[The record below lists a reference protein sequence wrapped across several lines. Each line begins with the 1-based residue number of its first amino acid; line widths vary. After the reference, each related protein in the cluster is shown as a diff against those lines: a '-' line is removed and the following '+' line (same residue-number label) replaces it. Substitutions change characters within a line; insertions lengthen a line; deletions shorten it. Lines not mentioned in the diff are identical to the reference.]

1 MPIPTKKQ
9 LKAIISYKTKKQKHI
24 KLNGNDKQQ
33 SGKVPD
39 FLKWPYYKSFISGEE
54 QARLL
59 TEFKQLDFKYDSTPY
74 KPILFNRRTPIIPAT
89 FNGKYIK
96 FIDANYLKY
105 DVLPLIYSE
114 PDLLTCQFR
123 TNPPAITYFE
133 KMKHQLAAEF
143 LKQNKHPHTIAEYR
157 EFLFSKGKQ
166 CNNFRPTLALQA
178 YNFLNINA
186 PNGAKIVDSNS
197 KQAILDFSAGWGDR
211 LFAACIGDK
220 KYIGLDPNTNNTQI
234 YDAIIKE
241 HGKPD
246 MQKVIATGAEYISIH
261 DLKIHMTALGIK
273 QFDLIF
279 TSPPYFDYELY
290 AGTTQSISNYS
301 MSSAT
306 GFDKW
311 LTYFLLN
318 VIMRYVTVLRD
329 NGYIGIYIQDADN
342 NNYLEPIGLFALA
355 FAEQLGLTVCGIISS
370 TRYPFIVLQKVG
382 TRNVLP
388 YKNPDNK
395 KQFNKAGI
403 ISLFRKQYPVIYQ
416 LSERLLRLNKYGM
429 LTPVLTSNALIGQ
442 HHKNI
447 IKRAFEKVFMQLDV
461 NIDTIYIDDLFLEAQ
476 ISYGIQEFKRIL
488 DHFKIKLLSLSNLVT
503 AQKDKKTERMVYIAI
518 QQPLPVKSK
527 IPTIAFEPILLN
539 TVDEWLLL
547 NKKKTGDIIIS
558 ELFDLLLIKS

>member
-1 MPIPTKKQ
+1 MPMPTKKQ
-9 LKAIISYKTKKQKHI
+9 LKPNTNYKTKKQKHI

-33 SGKVPD
+33 SGKEPD

-54 QARLL
+54 QSRLL
-59 TEFKQLDFKYDSTPY
+59 TEFKQLVFKYDTKPY
-74 KPILFNRRTPIIPAT
+74 KPILFNRRTPIIPSS

-96 FIDANYLKY
+96 FIDNQYLKY

-123 TNPPAITYFE
+123 TNTPAITYFE
-133 KMKHQLAAEF
+133 KNKNQLASEF
-143 LKQNKHPHTIAEYR
+143 LKQNKRPHTLAEYR
-157 EFLFSKGKQ
+157 EFLFSKVKQ
-166 CNNFRPTLALQA
+166 CNNFRPTLALQT
-178 YNFLNINA
+178 YNHLSGI
-186 PNGAKIVDSNS
+186 IS
-197 KQAILDFSAGWGDR
+197 KGSTQSILDFSAGWGDR

-220 KYIGLDPNTNNTQI
+220 KYIGLDPNTNNTHI
-234 YDAIIKE
+234 YNSIIKN

-246 MQKVIATGAEYISIH
+246 MQKVIATGAEYIAIS
-261 DLKIHMTALGIK
+261 DLKMHMTALGIK

-279 TSPPYFDYELY
+279 TSPPYFDYEIY
-290 AGTTQSISNYS
+290 ADTTQSISNYS
-301 MSSAT
+301 ASSAT

-318 VIMRYVTVLRD
+318 VIMRYVPVLRD
-329 NGYIGIYIQDADN
+329 NGYIGIYIQDADK

-370 TRYPFIVLQKVG
+370 TRFPFIVLQKVG
-382 TRNVLP
+382 ARNVLP

-403 ISLFRKQYPVIYQ
+403 TGLFRKQYPVIYQ

-429 LTPVLTSNALIGQ
+429 LTPVLTSNAPIIYHQ
-442 HHKNI
+442 KNI
-447 IKRAFEKVFMQLDV
+447 IKRAFEKVFMQLEV
-461 NIDTIYIDDLFLEAQ
+461 NIDTVYIDDAFLEAHVPLTPP
-476 ISYGIQEFKRIL
+476 IQEFKRVL
-488 DHFKIKLLSLSNLVT
+488 AHFKIKLLSQSNLVT
-503 AQKDKKTERMVYIAI
+503 AQKAKKAEQMVYLAI
-518 QQPLPVKSK
+518 QQPQTVKLPLL
-527 IPTIAFEPILLN
+527 TIAFEPILLN
-539 TVDEWLLL
+539 TIDEWLLL

>member
-24 KLNGNDKQQ
+24 KLNGTDKQQ
-33 SGKVPD
+33 SGKAPD

-59 TEFKQLDFKYDSTPY
+59 TEFKELDFKYDSTPY

-89 FNGKYIK
+89 FNGKYVK

-114 PDLLTCQFR
+114 TELLKCQFR
-123 TNPPAITYFE
+123 TNPPAITHFE
-133 KMKHQLAAEF
+133 KMKRQLATEF

-157 EFLFSKGKQ
+157 EFLFSKVKQ
-166 CNNFRPTLALQA
+166 CNNFRPTLALQT
-178 YNFLNINA
+178 YNFLNINKSGD
-186 PNGAKIVDSNS
+186 NV

-220 KYIGLDPNTNNTQI
+220 KYIGLDPNTNNTHI
-234 YDAIIKE
+234 YDSIIKN

-279 TSPPYFDYELY
+279 TSPPYFDYEIY
-290 AGTTQSISNYS
+290 ADTTQSISNYS
-301 MSSAT
+301 ASSAT

-318 VIMRYVTVLRD
+318 VIVRYVPVLRD

-382 TRNVLP
+382 PHNVLP

-403 ISLFRKQYPVIYQ
+403 ITLFRKQYPVIYQ
-416 LSERLLRLNKYGM
+416 LYERLLRLNKYGM
-429 LTPVLTSNALIGQ
+429 LTPVLTSNALMIYHQ
-442 HHKNI
+442 KNI

-461 NIDTIYIDDLFLEAQ
+461 NIDTVYIDDAFLE
-476 ISYGIQEFKRIL
+476 ITTPPIQEFKRVL
-488 DHFKIKLLSLSNLVT
+488 EHFKIKLLSLSNLVT
-503 AQKDKKTERMVYIAI
+503 AQKDKKTERSVYLAI